1 MVRNMTCHSM
11 GEPEPLIKWY
21 RFGELLEN
29 NQTNKIYE
37 MGRNSAL
44 QVGIGLNF
52 LSHILSVLTA
62 IFCPNGDKISDHGSN
77 PPAAVSTLEQFHS
90 SHIACVF
97 RKRLKPSPG
106 VYARRSIVCPYC
118 NIYCP
123 NGGFGKKISENGSN
137 PPAAVSTLDQF
148 RSSHIACVFRKR

>member
-1 MVRNMTCHSM
+1 MFLDTPRIHAADNINQVYTWAGMVRNMTCHSM
-11 GEPEPLIKWY
+11 GEPEPLVKWY

-44 QVGIGLNF
+44 QVGISLNF

-97 RKRLKPSPG
+97 RKTLQPSPG
-106 VYARRSIVCPYC
+106 VYAR
-118 NIYCP
+118 
-123 NGGFGKKISENGSN
+123 
-137 PPAAVSTLDQF
+137 
-148 RSSHIACVFRKR
+148 